1 MHDRPHLII
10 PGFTQGLSHQFDMF
24 REFVKD
30 NLPKDILP
38 ELTFLEKRKEILEAV
53 KEKAKDDE
61 KPAELT
67 VEEENQAI
75 KENVIFERRKFFK
88 ETEEKVQARW
98 KFEDNIKRPYFHM
111 KSLERSQLK
120 NWSEYLRS
128 ARQRLFY
135 RYAF

>member
-1 MHDRPHLII
+1 
-10 PGFTQGLSHQFDMF
+10 MF

-53 KEKAKDDE
+53 
-61 KPAELT
+61 
-67 VEEENQAI
+67 

-120 NWSEYLRS
+120 NWSEYLRVES
-128 ARQRLFY
+128 ERNQETAAVEVLY
-135 RYAF
+135 E